1 MQSTSAAAVSGPAR
15 AARYVVKE
23 KLASGGMGVVYKV
36 LDQVTAEERA
46 LKRVIPE
53 AGGQRLL
60 LEAFER
66 EYQVLRTLDHP
77 RIIRV
82 FDYGIDDVG
91 PYYTMEL
98 LDGQDMRRAAPLP
111 YREACLCLRDVAA
124 SLTLLHARR
133 LVHRDL
139 SPGNVRMTRDGR
151 CKLLDFGAL
160 TRFGK
165 SDVIVGTPPAVPPE
179 ALSQQPLDHRADLY
193 ALGALAYWV
202 LTGRHA
208 YPAKRLSDLPLLWLN
223 PPALPS
229 AVVAGIPKELDEL
242 VSSLLAVDARVRPTS
257 AAEVIARLTVVG
269 GLPPEDATEA
279 ARTAMSFLFSPRL
292 VGRDENLRA
301 VRELVDAGVRGRGGA
316 VCVEAVSGM
325 GRSRFLEETGVH
337 AELAGATV
345 VRVDASTCSKD
356 NGTARA
362 LAVRLLDALP
372 GTARDRAQPFRSALC
387 ALGDELSTRLG
398 PGARTSRSPA
408 RPDRETGSLE
418 AWVRAISLETPLVI
432 EVDNVEYAD
441 DASLGL
447 IAALAQ
453 SAPELP
459 LVVVS
464 TLCLDRDGDPAV
476 GISALLNR
484 SRRLEL
490 HGLTA
495 ADMRELGG
503 SIFGDTPHVERFS
516 DWLYERTAGS
526 PLHALEIVRQL
537 LSRDLVRYDAGA
549 WMLPARA
556 QDVELAPALGD
567 ALSSRVA
574 SLSGPSREL
583 SECLSLQREQPTF
596 ELCRLLLG
604 QEDDKQVLSLLDELS
619 RKGVLAPDLNGYR
632 FTSVALREATRR
644 GIDAVDRQR
653 HHRRLGE
660 VFVRMAVRA
669 EDGDPALRLQAGWH
683 LIEGGE
689 EQRGADTIASVT
701 HQALTGSLIA
711 NLHRVGEPLQAALK
725 VYDRDHRSVYER
737 MPLLAALAQCGYYE
751 ELVWGER
758 YGAEA
763 LYVLEDLSGLRTA
776 RTLRR
781 FLGRWLSLIVGII
794 FAFVRFSVAPRSE
807 RKYSFDKILIQ
818 LFTAATTQTGAAALC
833 LDAERAARVA
843 RILEPFSMLPK
854 RLTPVGIHQF
864 CRALEHIAREDE
876 ALAYDAFED
885 LIARF
890 TDLRNYPTLPAEGRR
905 LYLAGAQFARGSM
918 AIFRG
923 DGKGALESADALDRA
938 GMKLYSMIASQL
950 RWLYYV
956 LRGEFAKA
964 APHRAELELHAAHV
978 GSVWQVETWQAASLM
993 LIYPLL
999 NDIVSTTRVA
1009 NRLDV
1014 LSRTIPSQRLYAESA
1029 KANLAMLRGELID
1042 RNALLRAF
1050 TAHLS
1055 KAPRSYT
1062 GWTGMV
1068 GQMGRALNEL
1078 GEHAL
1083 AKELCEKAVSYMAD
1097 ADRDYVSIFLHVEL
1111 ALSVA
1116 DAALGDVQ
1124 RGLSRVDGLLERF
1137 RDRKHPVALGLL
1149 HETRA
1154 RITRS
1159 AGLIT
1164 QYEASAA
1171 EAVRWF
1177 ESTETPELVARG
1189 RRLYELRIDAA
1200 LPPAHAAEDAQHT
1213 LIDEQQQRTDLL
1225 PAQIPVAND

>member
-1 MQSTSAAAVSGPAR
+1 VSADAH
-15 AARYVVKE
+15 AARYIIKE
-23 KLASGGMGVVYKV
+23 KLASGGMGVVYRV
-36 LDQVTAEERA
+36 FDQVTGEERA
-46 LKRVIPE
+46 LKRVTPE
-53 AGGQRLL
+53 ASGQRML

-82 FDYGIDDVG
+82 FDYGFDDVG

-98 LDGQDMRRAAPLP
+98 LDGQDMRRAAPVP
-111 YREACLCLRDVAA
+111 FREACLCLRDVAA
-124 SLTLLHARR
+124 SLALLHARR

-139 SPGNVRMTRDGR
+139 SPGNVRMTPDGR

-160 TRFGK
+160 ARFGK
-165 SDVIVGTPPAVPPE
+165 CDVIVGTPSGVPPE
-179 ALSQQPLDHRADLY
+179 ALSQLPLDHRADLY

-208 YPAKRLSDLPLLWLN
+208 YPAKRLADLPLLWLN
-223 PPALPS
+223 PPAAPS
-229 AVVAGIPKELDEL
+229 TVIPGIPKELDEL
-242 VSSLLAVDARVRPTS
+242 VSSLLSVDARVRPTS
-257 AAEVIARLTVVG
+257 AAEVIARLTMVG
-269 GLPPEDATEA
+269 GLLPEDATD
-279 ARTAMSFLFSPRL
+279 ARTALSFISSPRL
-292 VGRDENLRA
+292 VGRDESLRK
-301 VRELVDAGVRGRGGA
+301 VRELVDAGVKGRGGA
-316 VCVEAVSGM
+316 LSVEAVPGM
-325 GRSRFLEETGVH
+325 GRSRFLEETAIH

-362 LAVRLLDALP
+362 LAARLLDALP
-372 GTARDRAQPFRSALC
+372 GTARDRAQPFRSALS
-387 ALGDELSTRLG
+387 ALGDELVARLG
-398 PGARTSRSPA
+398 PGAKTSRTPP
-408 RPDRETGSLE
+408 RPDRERESLE
-418 AWVRAISLETPLVI
+418 AWVRAISLETPLVV

-459 LVVVS
+459 LVVVF
-464 TLCLDRDGDPAV
+464 TLCLSGDGKSPV

-484 SRRLEL
+484 SDRLEL
-490 HGLTA
+490 PGLTA
-495 ADMRELGG
+495 ADVRELGG
-503 SIFGDTPHVERFS
+503 SIFGDAPHVERFS

-537 LSRDLVRYDAGA
+537 LSRDVVRYVGGA
-549 WMLPARA
+549 WMLPARV

-567 ALSSRVA
+567 ALSIRIA
-574 SLSGPSREL
+574 SLSAPARVL

-596 ELCRLLLG
+596 ELCRLLVDDD
-604 QEDDKQVLSLLDELS
+604 DDKAVLLLLDELS
-619 RKGVLAPDLNGYR
+619 RQGVLAPDLNGYR

-644 GIDAVDRQR
+644 GIDAVERQR
-653 HHRRLGE
+653 HHRRLGD
-660 VFVRMAVRA
+660 VFVHMAARA
-669 EDGDPALRLQAGWH
+669 EDGNPALRLQAGWH
-683 LIEGGE
+683 LIQGGE
-689 EQRGADTIASVT
+689 ERRGADTIASVT

-711 NLHRVGEPLQAALK
+711 NLHRVGEPLEAALK
-725 VYDRDHRSVYER
+725 VYDRDHRSIYER

-751 ELVWGER
+751 ELAWGER
-758 YGAEA
+758 YGAQA

-776 RTLRR
+776 RALRR
-781 FLGRWLSLIVGII
+781 FLGRWLSLIVGIV
-794 FAFVRFSVAPRSE
+794 FAFLRFRVAPLGE

-843 RILEPFSMLPK
+843 AVLEPFAILPK

-876 ALAYDAFED
+876 ALAYDAFGD
-885 LIARF
+885 LITRF
-890 TDLRNYPTLPAEGRR
+890 SDLRNYPTLPAEGRK

-918 AIFRG
+918 AIFRA

-999 NDIVSTTRVA
+999 GDIVSTTRIA

-1014 LSRTIPSQRLYAESA
+1014 LSRTIPSQRCYAESA
-1029 KANLAMLRGELID
+1029 KANLATLRGEVTD
-1042 RNALLRAF
+1042 RTALLRAF
-1050 TAHLS
+1050 AAHTS

-1068 GQMGRALNEL
+1068 GQMARGLNDL

-1083 AKELCEKAVSYMAD
+1083 AKELCEKAVSHMTD
-1097 ADRDYVSIFLHVEL
+1097 ADREYVSIFLTVEI
-1111 ALSVA
+1111 ALSIA
-1116 DAALGDVQ
+1116 DAGLGDPQ
-1124 RGLSRVDGLLERF
+1124 RGLSRLDGLLERF
-1137 RDRKHPVALGLL
+1137 RDRQHPVALGLL

-1154 RITRS
+1154 RIARS
-1159 AGLIT
+1159 AGLT
-1164 QYEASAA
+1164 EQYKASAA
-1171 EAVRWF
+1171 EAIRWF
-1177 ESTETPELVARG
+1177 ESTETPELIARG
-1189 RRLYELRIDAA
+1189 KRLYDPRSDSA
-1200 LPPAHAAEDAQHT
+1200 LPPAPTGDEVQVPRTVDEEQHMTMRAEE
-1213 LIDEQQQRTDLL
+1213 I
-1225 PAQIPVAND
+1225 IVAND